1 MIRKGV
7 VQHDAR
13 LLTRV
18 LRQLTAVRAKLTPPV
33 LRALTNQYMPSLT
46 DAIVQAQV
54 RHTHAGGEARAK
66 RHGLPWT
73 ATPSAQLV
81 AVLCRVRVGCVL
93 IERASVGVVSPLL
106 QGSMMTDSSDDAE
119 DLSPPKPVAD
129 DEKKSTGTAKQN
141 QEQAEKERKEAEVLQ
156 AEVPEVDVYIQ
167 LLVALFLFDRGLKEE
182 VTRTARHLNRGA
194 PETRC
199 CGSSALT
206 SCCHLLRRVAL
217 HSILQSVSLL
227 STLFTSLST
236 FNRRSLDPLSAKIY
250 SFYALVCE
258 STGKDA
264 EIRKSVIHRGA
275 CL

>member
-1 MIRKGV
+1 M
-7 VQHDAR
+7 
-13 LLTRV
+13 
-18 LRQLTAVRAKLTPPV
+18 
-33 LRALTNQYMPSLT
+33 
-46 DAIVQAQV
+46 
-54 RHTHAGGEARAK
+54 
-66 RHGLPWT
+66 
-73 ATPSAQLV
+73 
-81 AVLCRVRVGCVL
+81 L
-93 IERASVGVVSPLL
+93 IERASIGVLSPLL

-141 QEQAEKERKEAEVLQ
+141 KEQAEKERKEAEVLQ

-182 VTRTARHLNRGA
+182 VTKTTRHMNHGA
-194 PETRC
+194 PKIRC
-199 CGSSALT
+199 CGSSAHIALPFVAT
-206 SCCHLLRRVAL
+206 CCV
-217 HSILQSVSLL
+217 LQSVSLL

-264 EIRKSVIHRGA
+264 EIRKSDRARSMFVAMHTLSIAFPERDINLFAAVLPSILFALLFFSANSFSPTALRA
-275 CL
+275 CSTTSPARRLCPCASFATIFLTISTARPTPSA